1 MRKTSVNLK
10 PNYEAQPLA
19 GKLVRLMIYALAAI
33 ILVTGI
39 FFLVRLRP
47 ISEYRSSADIILY
60 SVFLGTPIILLHLVR
75 RSLSKSKENCIEFVN
90 SISDLIKHWSLVLS
104 PFVYMAY
111 CELFDDYYLEIM
123 PSRSDLLVVK
133 LYKFLAQP
141 QNVKKIPLFVTGK
154 PDKRILP
161 YKFRPYLKVPLKTKD
176 FQKWKQQ
183 KEKWKRAIAEDEELC
198 NQILTHSENTSLLS
212 KISLS
217 KGIVSLYVAGYDTY
231 FMHPQLKG
239 QSLHGKSLGVSIVYH
254 KTKMSYET
262 FETPQTFNKQLI
274 NIGKRI
280 LNHLVE
286 GIDTQQHGRTK

>member
-1 MRKTSVNLK
+1 MTGSVSLGSSITI
-10 PNYEAQPLA
+10 PL
-19 GKLVRLMIYALAAI
+19 V
-33 ILVTGI
+33 
-39 FFLVRLRP
+39 
-47 ISEYRSSADIILY
+47 
-60 SVFLGTPIILLHLVR
+60 LH